1 MCWLFLGRSDPLTV
15 YTRLLTFNQ
24 VKFERAAESQI
35 DLCWCLKT
43 SYWERFFRF
52 YLYFFLAQFSPL
64 TLSFVFSKG
73 SNWFQLN
80 VLYKSTLSE
89 RFSFSKNQT
98 KSHYIVL
105 IWQTYYARIFSQYF
119 KWHFKPWVSVLC
131 SKKHCVSAVVA
142 KNMDWNLLPITTWN
156 TFSKDNLI
164 DNSKQTTL

>member
-1 MCWLFLGRSDPLTV
+1 MTCVDFSSVAQTHWLF
-15 YTRLLTFNQ
+15 TRPLTFNQ

-80 VLYKSTLSE
+80 VLYKSTLRGFHSA
-89 RFSFSKNQT
+89 KT
-98 KSHYIVL
+98 KLKAITLSWFDKLTMLEFFLNILNGISSHEFLFCALKSIALVL
-105 IWQTYYARIFSQYF
+105 
-119 KWHFKPWVSVLC
+119 
-131 SKKHCVSAVVA
+131 
-142 KNMDWNLLPITTWN
+142 
-156 TFSKDNLI
+156 
-164 DNSKQTTL
+164 